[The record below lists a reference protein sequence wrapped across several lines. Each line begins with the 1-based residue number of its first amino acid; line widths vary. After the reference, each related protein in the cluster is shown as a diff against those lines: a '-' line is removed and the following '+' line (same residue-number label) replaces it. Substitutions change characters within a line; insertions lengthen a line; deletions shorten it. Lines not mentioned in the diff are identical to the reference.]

1 MELVSVQGLSP
12 CSTRDPWVVSVQHV
26 HVLGYGRSSRARTE
40 ASVFW
45 ARRGLRQPDVSQ
57 EGPRVA
63 QPPSTQKIG
72 CPSAH
77 FELHR
82 SSCTTRRGALI
93 AAFQRRNELQ

>member
-1 MELVSVQGLSP
+1 MGFWLRAVHETHGLAP
-12 CSTRDPWVVSVQHV
+12 CSMYMYS
-26 HVLGYGRSSRARTE
+26 RSSRARTE

-63 QPPSTQKIG
+63 QPPSTQKTR
-72 CPSAH
+72 CPSTR

-93 AAFQRRNELQ
+93 AAFQQRNELQ